1 MIVFRRMNSSFAP
14 RHLSLFPFLAADAGL
29 LLTAALIA
37 WRTPEELAGGALL
50 GVVACVALGAV
61 LLVLPFI
68 INDARERE
76 AALAERQREMVA
88 LMETTTANAARWGT
102 QWAAAATG
110 LEDAAGLAARSIAT
124 AERLP
129 VVFQE
134 KIDGLAQKLAQAES
148 DARKRVESAGEL
160 EAALAERAKEI
171 GTASAVLQGALADFG
186 RVEAGLGEQRAALD
200 AVLAEVGAATGRAQ
214 AARAGFE
221 EKLAGV
227 PAQIEAQVARVAAEA
242 GIRLSDTAERL
253 ERRFA
258 EMETAGGALLEELKR
273 AAAREPAAV
282 TAGEAIVERLAAV
295 EEALVKLAEQRAV
308 PAADVP
314 AVPAGVTTVVVE
326 PVVVVSDP
334 VPPSVVVAPVEPARS
349 ETIMDPFM
357 IPEDGYASLAEA
369 IDATRG

>member
-1 MIVFRRMNSSFAP
+1 MNSSFAP
-14 RHLSLFPFLAADAGL
+14 RPLSLFPFLAADAGL

-37 WRTPEELAGGALL
+37 WRTPDALAGGALL
-50 GVVACVALGAV
+50 GVVVCVALGAV

-134 KIDGLAQKLAQAES
+134 KIDGLAQKLAQAEG
-148 DARKRVESAGEL
+148 DARKRVESAGQL
-160 EAALAERAKEI
+160 EAVLAERAKEI

-186 RVEAGLGEQRAALD
+186 RVEAGLGEQRAALG
-200 AVLAEVGAATGRAQ
+200 AVLAEFVAATGRAQ

-227 PAQIEAQVARVAAEA
+227 PEQIEAQVARAGAEA
-242 GIRLSDTAERL
+242 GIRLSDTEERL

-258 EMETAGGALLEELKR
+258 EMESAGGALLDQLKC
-273 AAAREPAAV
+273 AAGREAGAV
-282 TAGEAIVERLAAV
+282 TAAEAILERLAAV
-295 EEALVKLAEQRAV
+295 EAALVKLAEKRAV
-308 PAADVP
+308 HAADVP
-314 AVPAGVTTVVVE
+314 AVQAKVTPAVVE

-334 VPPSVVVAPVEPARS
+334 VPPTVVVAPVEPARS
-349 ETIMDPFM
+349 ETIMDPFL